1 MSSCL
6 ERGGERAHRHTA
18 AGESATTSRILLALP
33 QWAGRSD
40 RVTPPMYTNLTCS
53 GVDQFLSVG
62 VDHFPNVANRADRKL
77 LPVKRVMHYRGLSA
91 RRPGP
96 AHRRTL
102 ENTALIKKY
111 YPGSPDFGVFLPWP
125 RFGSSTSG
133 SFVHPSLGA
142 QGGPLQAPSHLSQ
155 DPPDMARMVAH
166 GGRALDHLGHPWQG
180 PQIGGIAVCCGAFQ
194 KFFLDLHHLLLG
206 KSAFSSRSACPVNC
220 LGISVDPVLIPAAC
234 ALTANLERSCN
245 SSLPFPLF
253 EQGDSPLPSFAQRLK
268 SFRSPLHRWSIS

>member
-6 ERGGERAHRHTA
+6 ERGGEKAHRHTA

-133 SFVHPSLGA
+133 SFVHPVPWRARWAAASSIPFVAGPSRHGPDGSARRSCSRSPGPPVAGSTDRRNSRVLWRLSEVLSGFAPPAAWKVGVFFPLGL
-142 QGGPLQAPSHLSQ
+142 P
-155 DPPDMARMVAH
+155 RE
-166 GGRALDHLGHPWQG
+166 
-180 PQIGGIAVCCGAFQ
+180 
-194 KFFLDLHHLLLG
+194 LLG
-206 KSAFSSRSACPVNC
+206 YLCGSSPDTSGLRFD
-220 LGISVDPVLIPAAC
+220 G
-234 ALTANLERSCN
+234 
-245 SSLPFPLF
+245 
-253 EQGDSPLPSFAQRLK
+253 
-268 SFRSPLHRWSIS
+268 